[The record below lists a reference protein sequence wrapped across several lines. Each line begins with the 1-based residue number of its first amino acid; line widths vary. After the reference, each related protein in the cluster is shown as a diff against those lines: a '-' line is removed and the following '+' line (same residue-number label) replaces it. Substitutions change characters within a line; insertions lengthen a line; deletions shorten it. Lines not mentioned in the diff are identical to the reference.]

1 MAEIIK
7 IALSGGPCSGKT
19 TCIDSIKSHYIEK
32 GIPVFVCQESATQ
45 VIADGVSRDD
55 MLAFETAVALNQLEM
70 EKKLDSTLSDVISE
84 KVIVIY
90 DRGLTDCFGYVDDEN
105 ALRDSIG
112 ISRVESWGRYD
123 AVLILESAADYQPT
137 SVRTEDENMARE
149 YADRV
154 LSAWLGHPH
163 LRYVKSFS
171 DFDDKIGEIFG
182 EIDCIVNDLEI
193 EKKYLIDYPN
203 LDDLAKYNPVRSD
216 IEQVYLLS
224 NVGSHRI
231 RKRTT
236 DGVTLCFE
244 TMKIRIT
251 ESMCTE
257 IERVISLDEYN
268 SLLASADPQKMPII
282 KSRYC
287 FLYEGQYF
295 ELDLFSF
302 WDDKAFV
309 ELEIRDENQSA
320 ILPPELSVI
329 KDVSDDSHYKNNYL
343 AKQLYKDLH
352 NENS

>member
-1 MAEIIK
+1 MSEIIK

-19 TCIDSIKSHYIEK
+19 SCIDSISSHYMEK
-32 GIPVFVCQESATQ
+32 GIPVFVCEESATQ
-45 VIADGVSRDD
+45 VIANGVSRDD
-55 MLAFETAVALNQLEM
+55 MLSFETAVALNQLKLENAIE
-70 EKKLDSTLSDVISE
+70 EKLSDVISE

-105 ALRDSIG
+105 ALCENIG
-112 ISRVESWGRYD
+112 ISRVESWSRYD
-123 AVLILESAADYQPT
+123 AVLILESATDYQPT
-137 SVRTEDENMARE
+137 SVRTESEDMAKE

-154 LSAWLGHPH
+154 MSAWLGHPH

-171 DFDDKIGEIFG
+171 DFNDKIEEIFG
-182 EIDCIVNDLEI
+182 EIDCIVNDVEI

-203 LDDLAKYNPVRSD
+203 FDALAKYNPVKSD

-224 NVGSHRI
+224 DIGSHRI

-236 DGVTLCFE
+236 NGVTICFE
-244 TMKIRIT
+244 TIKIRIT

-257 IERVISLDEYN
+257 IERVISIDEYN
-268 SLLASADPQKMPII
+268 VLLQNADPQKMPII

-287 FLYEGQYF
+287 FLYLGQYF
-295 ELDLFSF
+295 ELDVFTF

-309 ELEIRDENQSA
+309 ELEIRNEEQIA
-320 ILPPELSVI
+320 ILPPEISVI
-329 KDVSDDSHYKNNYL
+329 KDVSDDKHYKNNYL
-343 AKQLYKDLH
+343 AKSLYKDSQ